1 MLPVA
6 AHVLQFALLYLDGFV
21 VILHLRRVARVFEQ
35 LVQRR
40 QLQADVVVGRK
51 PLQVAVSEFEVGGV
65 ALCRRGDGRQQ
76 QP

>member
-21 VILHLRRVARVFEQ
+21 VILHLRRIACVFEQ

-40 QLQADVVVGRK
+40 QLQADVVVRRK
-51 PLQVAVSEFEVGGV
+51 LQVAVFEFEVGGV
-65 ALCRRGDGRQQ
+65 ALCRRGDGSQQ